1 MKKGNYILLLFLSI
15 ILLVATLYVLVS
27 PDMWGSPLTGSEKIS
42 GNIGLLEQVRQIFT
56 A

>member
-27 PDMWGSPLTGSEKIS
+27 PDMWGSPLTGSEKVP
-42 GNIGLLEQVRQIFT
+42 GTIGLLEQVRQIFT